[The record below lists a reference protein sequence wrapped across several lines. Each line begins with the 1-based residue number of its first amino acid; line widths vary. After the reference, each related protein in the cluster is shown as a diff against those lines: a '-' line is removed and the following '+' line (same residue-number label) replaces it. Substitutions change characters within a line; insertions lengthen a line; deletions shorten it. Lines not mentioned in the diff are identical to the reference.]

1 MMQPTRWT
9 GGAGAPAVPLKSS
22 TDPVLGNTMSIIS
35 KRSMP
40 PALRGAIHATLI
52 AAACVPGAARAID
65 FSGESWTGSLNTT
78 VSWGQLYRDE
88 ERDPRLI
95 GTANGGTGR
104 SPNIDD
110 GDLNYRDG
118 DLVSNALKLVS
129 ELSLDRGNF
138 GLFVRGSALYDYE
151 VEDHETR
158 RTAISESGR
167 DLAGTYTRLLDA
179 FVYGRWDL
187 SGHEL
192 EVRAGRQVVNWGES
206 TFIQGGIN
214 NAINHFDVSA
224 LRVPGSELREAYLP
238 QEMVK
243 GSFAL
248 SENVTAEAIVL
259 FDWNRTEPE
268 PVGTYFAAND
278 FVPRGGQ
285 QVFLGFGA
293 FSDRGVDFRPLGG
306 PFIRDFQAVAR
317 DPTVNADDSGQ
328 YGASLRWFLPDF
340 SQGTELG
347 FYYVNYHSKLPLIS
361 GRTGTQAGI
370 GNSLGT
376 LTAVIATAQGLAS
389 GLPFASAVAI
399 AANAGANAA
408 AANGG
413 NLTLA
418 TATQYATIAGNTVLA
433 GGNVSSQASNLA
445 THEYAKTAAYF
456 TEYPEDIQLLG
467 LSFNTQLGTTGV
479 ALQGEVSFR
488 QDTPLQF
495 DDVEVLFAAL
505 TPFEAAA
512 LAAQGIA
519 VPPVCTPALP
529 TLARCGQ
536 LGAFGL
542 DQVVQ
547 GWDLF
552 DVWQG
557 QVTATKAFPPLLGA
571 AQVVAVLEAGITHV
585 DAFPD
590 KLSGGPVGRGLRFNG
605 PGTSVSGNDLLAG
618 RHFGEVEP
626 QSRFAD
632 ADSWGYRLALRFDYL
647 GLIGA
652 WNFTPR
658 LVWSH
663 DVDGTTPGPGGN
675 FVEDRYGA
683 TVGIGA
689 SYQSR
694 LEFDASYT
702 RFGGASRYNELTDRD
717 FVALTA
723 KYSF

>member
-1 MMQPTRWT
+1 MTT
-9 GGAGAPAVPLKSS
+9 IF
-22 TDPVLGNTMSIIS
+22 T
-35 KRSMP
+35 RSMP
-40 PALRGAIHATLI
+40 RALRGAVQATLF
-52 AAACVPGAARAID
+52 AAACVPGSAMAID
-65 FSGESWTGSLNTT
+65 FSAGAWTGSLNTT
-78 VSWGQLYRDE
+78 LSWGTLYRDE

-95 GTANGGTGR
+95 GTADGGTGR

-110 GDLNYRDG
+110 GNLNFSEG
-118 DLVSNALKLVS
+118 LVSNAVKMVS
-129 ELSLDRGNF
+129 ELSLERGNY
-138 GLFVRGSALYDYE
+138 GMFVRGSALW
-151 VEDHETR
+151 DHEIDSDSTE
-158 RTAISESGR
+158 RTAISSDGKEV
-167 DLAGTYTRLLDA
+167 AGSYLRLLDA
-179 FVYGRWDL
+179 FAYGRWDL

-238 QEMVK
+238 QEMLK
-243 GSFAL
+243 TSFAL

-259 FDWNRTEPE
+259 FDWNRTSPE
-268 PVGTYFAAND
+268 PVGTYFSAND
-278 FVPRGGQ
+278 FVPRGGER
-285 QVFLGFGA
+285 VFLGFGA
-293 FSDRGVDFRPLGG
+293 FSDQGVDYRPLGG
-306 PFIRDFQAVAR
+306 PFIEDFQAVPR
-317 DPTVNADDSGQ
+317 GPTVNPDDSGQ

-340 SQGTELG
+340 SQGTEFG
-347 FYYVNYHSKLPLIS
+347 FFYVNYHSKLPLIS

-389 GLPFASAVAI
+389 GLPPATAVAI
-399 AANAGANAA
+399 AANAGAGTA

-413 NLTLA
+413 NLTVA
-418 TATQYATIAGNTVLA
+418 TATQYATIAANTVLG
-433 GGNVSSQASNLA
+433 GGNVSAQASNLA
-445 THEYAKTAAYF
+445 THEYAKTASYF
-456 TEYPEDIQLLG
+456 TEYPEDIQLFG
-467 LSFNTQLGTTGV
+467 VSFNTQIGTTGI
-479 ALQGEVSFR
+479 ALQGEVSYR
-488 QDTPLQF
+488 QEAPLQF
-495 DDVEVLFAAL
+495 DDVELLFAAL
-505 TPFEAAA
+505 TPFEAVA
-512 LAAQGIA
+512 LGAQGIPIPA
-519 VPPVCTPALP
+519 TCTPALP
-529 TLARCGQ
+529 TLSRCGQ
-536 LGAFGL
+536 LGSYGVN
-542 DQVVQ
+542 QVVQ
-547 GWDLF
+547 GWGLF

-557 QVTATKAFPPLLGA
+557 QVTATKAFPPMLGA
-571 AQVVAVLEAGITHV
+571 AQVVTVLEAGVTHI
-585 DAFPD
+585 DSFPD

-632 ADSWGYRLALRFDYL
+632 ETSWGYRLAVRFDYL

-658 LVWSH
+658 VVWSH
-663 DVDGTTPGPGGN
+663 DVSGTTPGPGGN

-694 LEFDASYT
+694 LEFDVSYT
-702 RFGGASRYNELTDRD
+702 KFGGAGRYNELTDRD
-717 FVALTA
+717 FVAATV